1 MYYYSRRVMST
12 PFAERPE
19 VEQRVLRAAKKLF
32 MAQGIAKTPLRT
44 IAAEART
51 SESGILR
58 FYKDK
63 DDLAC
68 AVMDLCWVDIND
80 QIAEALRVGSE
91 RSDDPRFLLMEVV
104 GSILGHASSDR
115 QQMSFLI
122 SHFHYTLSGGSDE
135 APTEIDHSRF
145 TGYSEYR
152 RTIDELCARIA
163 AYDPG
168 LREAGIT
175 QAGLCHLTLALVYGV
190 TGGWYLSERDPVI
203 HGPGVPME
211 DALSVLRKVVYPSGT
226 C

>member
-1 MYYYSRRVMST
+1 MT
-12 PFAERPE
+12 APLAERPE

-32 MAQGIAKTPLRT
+32 VAQGIAKTPLRT
-44 IAAEART
+44 VASEAGT

-58 FYKDK
+58 FFKDK

-80 QIAEALRVGSE
+80 HIAAALRAGSE
-91 RSDDPRFLLMEVV
+91 RRDDPRFQLMEVV
-104 GSILGHASSDR
+104 RAILEHAASDR
-115 QQMSFLI
+115 RQMSFLI

-135 APTEIDHSRF
+135 AATEIDHSRF

-152 RTIDELCARIA
+152 QTIDELCARIA
-163 AYDPG
+163 AYDPS
-168 LREAGIT
+168 LLEAGIT

-203 HGPGVPME
+203 HGPGLPME
-211 DALSVLRKVVYPSGT
+211 DALSVLRNVVYPNGT